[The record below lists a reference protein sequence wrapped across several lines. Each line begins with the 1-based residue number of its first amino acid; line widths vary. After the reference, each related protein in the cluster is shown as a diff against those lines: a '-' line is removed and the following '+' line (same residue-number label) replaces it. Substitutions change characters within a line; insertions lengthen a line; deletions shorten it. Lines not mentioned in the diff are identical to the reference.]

1 MVPRKP
7 PPPVLPTRDLYQ
19 ALYDYQIND
28 SAEGEL
34 SFCQDE
40 IFEILEKSDGDWW
53 MAKSLTTLRSGYI
66 PTNFV
71 QKYQAPVIEPP
82 KV

>member
-1 MVPRKP
+1 MVPRK

-19 ALYDYQIND
+19 ALYDYQINNP
-28 SAEGEL
+28 AEGEI
-34 SFCQDE
+34 SFCQNE
-40 IFEILEKSDGDWW
+40 IFEILEKPDGDWW
-53 MAKSLTTLRSGYI
+53 RAKSLTTFSTGFI

-71 QKYQAPVIEPP
+71 QKYQAPVVEPP